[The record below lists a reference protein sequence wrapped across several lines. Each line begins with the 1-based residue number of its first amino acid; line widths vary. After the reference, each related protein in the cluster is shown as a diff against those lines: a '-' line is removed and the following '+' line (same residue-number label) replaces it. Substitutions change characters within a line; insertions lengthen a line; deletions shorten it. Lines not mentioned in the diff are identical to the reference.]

1 MISDPYDT
9 SNRSLWGLKPEIDFL
24 NHGSFGACPKAV
36 LDRQVALREM
46 MEMDPVEFIDNAG
59 RGLWSEALSRLSD
72 FLNADPQGMAF
83 VSNATTGVNT
93 VLMSLELDP
102 GDKIL
107 VTDTTYQACR
117 NAVDAV
123 VQRSGCEVTVARI
136 PLPVDDE
143 EEIVESILTKTK
155 TPISITEFSATRF

>member
-1 MISDPYDT
+1 MISDLYDT
-9 SNRSLWGLKPEIDFL
+9 SNRSLWGLNSEIDFL

-46 MEMDPVEFIDNAG
+46 MEMDPVEFIDNVG
-59 RGLWSEALSRLSD
+59 RGLWSEALIRLSD

-102 GDKIL
+102 VIKLFSYCLG
-107 VTDTTYQACR
+107 
-117 NAVDAV
+117 
-123 VQRSGCEVTVARI
+123 
-136 PLPVDDE
+136 
-143 EEIVESILTKTK
+143 SIY
-155 TPISITEFSATRF
+155 PIK